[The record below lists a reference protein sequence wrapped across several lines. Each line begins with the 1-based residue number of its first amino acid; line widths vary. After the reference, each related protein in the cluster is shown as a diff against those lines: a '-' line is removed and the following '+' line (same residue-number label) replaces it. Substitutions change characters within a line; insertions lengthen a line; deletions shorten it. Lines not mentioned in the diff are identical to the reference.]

1 MSTNMRSWIICG
13 ALLVIMLC
21 TVFFLPS
28 YLYLGAAFFAFSIG
42 NAELKKGSG
51 QAAYLPRPSYGA
63 SQNLNQ
69 PAVQSAATAQVQ
81 LPERKMP
88 ENIPADLKCPSCGA
102 SIKPTDKVCPFCKSA
117 LQPLVELP
125 EPAKLGGLEIGK
137 TVRVVHPQSGEITYR
152 VRGRLL
158 YTELWQATSGPTVP
172 WTPTGNYYAGFLLDP
187 VAYLLNWQE
196 RFYLLTE
203 VRPLT
208 DMDINRDFLPY
219 AKQFAQS
226 NQTANVEFPYA
237 GARWKMVD
245 IGRFAIEFEEGEG
258 NHLHKGAIGRFI
270 HAGSG
275 GAGGATAL
283 VVDDFQSGG
292 SGGQDTLWKG
302 FQIKETDIMF

>member
-1 MSTNMRSWIICG
+1 MKNWIICG
-13 ALLVIMLC
+13 VLALVMACVALFVP
-21 TVFFLPS
+21 LPAF
-28 YLYLGAAFFAFSIG
+28 LYLGAAFFAFSIG

-51 QAAYLPRPSYGA
+51 QAAYIPRTSY
-63 SQNLNQ
+63 QNINR
-69 PAVQSAATAQVQ
+69 PAGPSAATAQVQ

-102 SIKPTDKVCPFCKSA
+102 SIKPTDKICAFCSSA

-125 EPAKLGGLEIGK
+125 EPAKLGALEIGK
-137 TVRVVHPQSGEITYR
+137 TVRVVHPQSGEQTYR

-158 YTELWQATSGPTVP
+158 YTELWQASSGATVP

-187 VAYLLNWQE
+187 AAYLLNWQE

-203 VRPLT
+203 IRALT

-245 IGRFAIEFEEGEG
+245 LGRFAIEFEEGEG
-258 NHLHKGAIGRFI
+258 THLHKGAIGRFI
-270 HAGSG
+270 HAGNG
-275 GAGGATAL
+275 NEAL

-302 FQIKETDIMF
+302 FQVKETDIMF

>member
-1 MSTNMRSWIICG
+1 MANLRSWIICG
-13 ALLVIMLC
+13 VLLIILTC
-21 TVFFLPS
+21 LLGTGLPPF
-28 YLYLGAAFFAFSIG
+28 LYLGAAFFAFSIG

-51 QAAYLPRPSYGA
+51 QAAYIPRPSFA
-63 SQNLNQ
+63 SGQNPNR
-69 PAVQSAATAQVQ
+69 PPVQSAATAQVQ

-88 ENIPADLKCPSCGA
+88 DNIPANLKCPSCGA
-102 SIKPTDKVCPFCKSA
+102 TIKPTDRICPFCGST

-125 EPAKLGGLEIGK
+125 EPAKLGALEIGK
-137 TVRVVHPQSGEITYR
+137 SVRVVHPQSGEMTYG

-158 YTELWQATSGPTVP
+158 YTELWQATSGPNVP

-203 VRPLT
+203 VHPLT
-208 DMDINRDFLPY
+208 DMEINRDFLPY

-270 HAGSG
+270 HASSG
-275 GAGGATAL
+275 TGAL
-283 VVDDFQSGG
+283 VLDDFQSGG

-302 FQIKETDIMF
+302 FQVKETDIIF

>member
-1 MSTNMRSWIICG
+1 MSNNIKTWLICG
-13 ALLVIMLC
+13 AILLAMVC
-21 TVFFLPS
+21 AVSFLPPF
-28 YLYLGAAFFAFSIG
+28 LYLGAAFFAFSIG

-51 QAAYLPRPSYGA
+51 TTTAYTPGI
-63 SQNLNQ
+63 NLNQ
-69 PAVQSAATAQVQ
+69 PPVQSAATAQVQ

-88 ENIPADLKCPSCGA
+88 DNIPADLKCPSCGA
-102 SIKPTDKVCPFCKSA
+102 SIKPSDKVCAFCSSA

-125 EPAKLGGLEIGK
+125 EPAKLGALEIGK
-137 TVRVVHPQSGEITYR
+137 TVRVTHPQKGEQTYK

-158 YTELWQATSGPTVP
+158 YTELWQASSGPTIP
-172 WTPTGNYYAGFLLDP
+172 WTPTGNYYAGFALEP
-187 VAYLLNWQE
+187 GAYLLNWQD
-196 RFYLLTE
+196 RFYILDE
-203 VRPLT
+203 KRPLT

-226 NQTANVEFPYA
+226 NQTANVEFSYA

-258 NHLHKGAIGRFI
+258 LHLHKGAIGRFI

-275 GAGGATAL
+275 NAAL
-283 VVDDFQSGG
+283 IVDDFQSGG

-302 FQIKETDIMF
+302 FLIKETDIVF